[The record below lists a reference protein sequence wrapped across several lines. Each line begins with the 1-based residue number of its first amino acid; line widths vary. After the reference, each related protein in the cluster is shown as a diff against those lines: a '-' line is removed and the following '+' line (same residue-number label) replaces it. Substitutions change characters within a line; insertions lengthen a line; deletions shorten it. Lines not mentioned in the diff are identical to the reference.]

1 MLGECVWWGYT
12 CFVHPKSL
20 YGLLLYIEKVFKW
33 RHTRNNTPPKPPTA
47 KTKPKAQEALMLS
60 LLARKTLNN
69 VTACRRSGND

>member
-1 MLGECVWWGYT
+1 MVGLYMLRT
-12 CFVHPKSL
+12 SQSL

-33 RHTRNNTPPKPPTA
+33 GHTRNNTTPTA